1 MTTLQAQG
9 QRLAKLEQHMDDH
22 LKSCELAQATS
33 LAAIQDVA
41 KSLKDLRSDLAAE
54 VKTLRAEV
62 NELIGL
68 KNKGIGAVAGLTAA
82 LSFFGAL
89 IIMGISGWVKDL
101 VK

>member
-1 MTTLQAQG
+1 MTTLEAQG
-9 QRLAKLEQHMDDH
+9 QRIARLEQHMEDH

-33 LAAIQDVA
+33 LEAIREV
-41 KSLKDLRSDLAAE
+41 AAE
-54 VKTLRAEV
+54 VKTLRSEV